1 MGSVVVRRL
10 LDGLT
15 PGEEST
21 RCTGLWLDDVD
32 GVSPKPVAINVRR
45 LAAKSEEGGGGKENQ
60 GECHT
65 SHHITYTYIYK

>member
-21 RCTGLWLDDVD
+21 RCTGLWLDDEN
-32 GVSPKPVAINVRR
+32 GVSPEPVAINVRR
-45 LAAKSEEGGGGKENQ
+45 LAAKSEEGGGE
-60 GECHT
+60 GESRRMSYIT
-65 SHHITYTYIYK
+65 SHHVHVHK